1 MTGAIDP
8 ARVLSNAGAKP
19 GDVLFLTKPIG
30 TGIIGT
36 AIKFDRA
43 EPALAEQAVRSM
55 CTLNRAAAEALQ
67 ALPVGAV
74 DACTDITG
82 FGLIGHA
89 SEMARGSGVTISIA
103 AGRVPLFDGV
113 LAIAGR
119 NRSGGL
125 QSNQEYFASGVRV
138 DRDVD
143 TDRELLL
150 YDPQTSGGLLVAAR
164 ADAAPLVEAAL
175 RGAQVA
181 VSRIGTVESAA
192 PGVHIV
198 VRM

>member
-1 MTGAIDP
+1 MTDEQLFGLLLCVICVFAFIGVVAVVAAIFHDDAP
-8 ARVLSNAGAKP
+8 APAK
-19 GDVLFLTKPIG
+19 
-30 TGIIGT
+30 
-36 AIKFDRA
+36 
-43 EPALAEQAVRSM
+43 EQAEKQLSMRGDSQRSSSARSETVAADRM
-55 CTLNRAAAEALQ
+55 CKDCGKSFWWS
-67 ALPVGAV
+67 V
-74 DACTDITG
+74 
-82 FGLIGHA
+82 
-89 SEMARGSGVTISIA
+89 
-103 AGRVPLFDGV
+103 
-113 LAIAGR
+113 
-119 NRSGGL
+119 
-125 QSNQEYFASGVRV
+125 SNQEYFASGVRV